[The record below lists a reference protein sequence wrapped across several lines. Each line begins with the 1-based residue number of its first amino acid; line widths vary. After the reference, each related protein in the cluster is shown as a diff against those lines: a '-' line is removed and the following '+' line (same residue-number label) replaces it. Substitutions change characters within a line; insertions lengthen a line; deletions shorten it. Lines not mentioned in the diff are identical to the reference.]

1 MTGRIPLRHQSGLG
15 ELPVQPF
22 PQVPIYRLG
31 IRLIRGVVFY
41 QSAGHIHTETVA
53 ALFQPELHHVP
64 NGLPGVQGSGTS
76 GLVLPGGGRRA
87 ETKVQ
92 SRLTFEKAQN
102 IAAVPR
108 HFSSYKGEPLRL
120 FPAAVRPYVPVG
132 ICIGRF
138 PAAFLKPGV
147 GFAGVAG
154 NQIQEHPDAPTVGLL
169 KKVNEVLVG
178 AVAGGYQLVI
188 PYVVAGV
195 LKGRVEA
202 GIDPQG
208 VTAET
213 LDIIQFGGHAGNI
226 ANAVCIGVHKAL
238 GVDFV
243 KYGVVKPGCC
253 HSRSLPFVIDI
264 LGLQPKTILA
274 YGWAKICPGGK
285 FFEKRNRTGSVGTGP
300 VSK

>member
-1 MTGRIPLRHQSGLG
+1 MSNRIFQSVIVQLKDATDRVLG
-15 ELPVQPF
+15 VIDSEGIVVSCSDSSMPV
-22 PQVPIYRLG
+22 
-31 IRLIRGVVFY
+31 
-41 QSAGHIHTETVA
+41 
-53 ALFQPELHHVP
+53 
-64 NGLPGVQGSGTS
+64 
-76 GLVLPGGGRRA
+76 
-87 ETKVQ
+87 
-92 SRLTFEKAQN
+92 
-102 IAAVPR
+102 
-108 HFSSYKGEPLRL
+108 SYT
-120 FPAAVRPYVPVG
+120 
-132 ICIGRF
+132 
-138 PAAFLKPGV
+138 
-147 GFAGVAG
+147 
-154 NQIQEHPDAPTVGLL
+154 H
-169 KKVNEVLVG
+169 
-178 AVAGGYQLVI
+178 LVI

-213 LDIIQFGGHAGNI
+213 LDISQFGGHAVNI

-285 FFEKRNRTGSVGTGP
+285 FFEKRSRTGSVGTGP

>member
-1 MTGRIPLRHQSGLG
+1 MGILAGKKVVIIGDRDGIPGQAI
-15 ELPVQPF
+15 EACAK
-22 PQVPIYRLG
+22 
-31 IRLIRGVVFY
+31 
-41 QSAGHIHTETVA
+41 SAGA
-53 ALFQPELHHVP
+53 
-64 NGLPGVQGSGTS
+64 
-76 GLVLPGGGRRA
+76 
-87 ETKVQ
+87 
-92 SRLTFEKAQN
+92 
-102 IAAVPR
+102 
-108 HFSSYKGEPLRL
+108 
-120 FPAAVRPYVPVG
+120 
-132 ICIGRF
+132 
-138 PAAFLKPGV
+138 
-147 GFAGVAG
+147 
-154 NQIQEHPDAPTVGLL
+154 D
-169 KKVNEVLVG
+169 
-178 AVAGGYQLVI
+178 
-188 PYVVAGV
+188 V

-226 ANAVCIGVHKAL
+226 ANAVCSGVHKAL

>member
-1 MTGRIPLRHQSGLG
+1 M
-15 ELPVQPF
+15 
-22 PQVPIYRLG
+22 
-31 IRLIRGVVFY
+31 
-41 QSAGHIHTETVA
+41 
-53 ALFQPELHHVP
+53 
-64 NGLPGVQGSGTS
+64 
-76 GLVLPGGGRRA
+76 
-87 ETKVQ
+87 
-92 SRLTFEKAQN
+92 
-102 IAAVPR
+102 
-108 HFSSYKGEPLRL
+108 
-120 FPAAVRPYVPVG
+120 
-132 ICIGRF
+132 
-138 PAAFLKPGV
+138 
-147 GFAGVAG
+147 
-154 NQIQEHPDAPTVGLL
+154 GLL

-253 HSRSLPFVIDI
+253 HSRSLPFVIEI

-300 VSK
+300 VSKQATSRPFQIRAFPPACIKAASEERQPLPSKDSGEPQRREPEWTQSQFVH